1 MVTSNLYPLI
11 EEAIQNH
18 DWAVSQFPAY
28 FENLSN
34 TCPIVWFGDLASNA
48 PKIITFGSNP
58 SDKEFHDDDH
68 QLLKRPRFPKFI
80 NRGLTVTAKSMSP
93 AFGVAQNIEED
104 DNDYFKESNN
114 PYMGWFRPLHNF
126 AKEYYK
132 DVCEDPVCI
141 HLDALPFATSK
152 KFKDLKRNTESLTS
166 NPHFQNFGDVLDW
179 GADFAHRLLQEIVDA
194 DQVLGIV
201 LIGRE
206 NIRQFKSIFKRNI
219 FNVKEGDFFVKRNF
233 AIEKFEVNIGLKT
246 IEVIGT
252 TIYLPN
258 SHLGNALNT
267 VSLVSA
273 IKQL

>member
-11 EEAIQNH
+11 EEAIHNH
-18 DWAVSQFPAY
+18 DWAVSQFPEY

-34 TCPIVWFGDLASNA
+34 SCPIVWFGDLASNA

-58 SDKEFHDDDH
+58 SDKEFHDDRH
-68 QLLKRPRFPKFI
+68 QYLKNPRFPKFF
-80 NRGLTVTAKSMSP
+80 NRGLTVTTNAIFPVS
-93 AFGVAQNIEED
+93 GVVQNIEED

-114 PYMGWFRPLHNF
+114 PYMGWFRPLQNF

-132 DVCEDPVCI
+132 DVCENPVCI

-152 KFKDLKRNTESLTS
+152 KFTELKRNTESQS
-166 NPHFQNFGDVLDW
+166 PNPHFKNFGDVLDW

-219 FNVKEGDFFVKRNF
+219 SNVKEDSYFVKRNF
-233 AIEKFEVNIGLKT
+233 AIEKFKVNIGSKT

-267 VSLVSA
+267 ASLVSA

>member
-11 EEAIQNH
+11 EEAIHNH
-18 DWAVSQFPAY
+18 DWAVSQFPEY

-34 TCPIVWFGDLASNA
+34 SCPIVWFGDLASNA

-58 SDKEFHDDDH
+58 SDKEFHDDRH
-68 QLLKRPRFPKFI
+68 QYLKNPRFPKFF
-80 NRGLTVTAKSMSP
+80 NRGLTVTTNAIFPVS
-93 AFGVAQNIEED
+93 GVVQNIEED

-114 PYMGWFRPLHNF
+114 PYMGWFRPLQNF

-132 DVCEDPVCI
+132 DVCENPVCI

-152 KFKDLKRNTESLTS
+152 KFTELKRNTESQS
-166 NPHFQNFGDVLDW
+166 PNPHFKNFGDVLDW

-219 FNVKEGDFFVKRNF
+219 SNVKEGNFFVKRNF
-233 AIEKFEVNIGLKT
+233 AIEKFEVNIGSKT

-267 VSLVSA
+267 SSLVSA